1 MYRIAQWLRSRLD
14 RVSGLRRRACRY
26 DLVLAV
32 IPVTFIV
39 ATLLGL
45 TLSLSAT
52 TAVTGAAALSGL
64 AVMDALFFNPPREPT
79 VGEPPA

>member
-1 MYRIAQWLRSRLD
+1 MYRIAQRLRSGLD
-14 RVSGLRRRACRY
+14 RLCGLRRRASRH

-32 IPVTFIV
+32 IPATFLV
-39 ATLLGL
+39 AALLGL
-45 TLSLSAT
+45 TLSVSAT
-52 TAVTGAAALSGL
+52 TAVTAAAVLSGL

>member
-1 MYRIAQWLRSRLD
+1 MYRIVQRLRSGLD
-14 RVSGLRRRACRY
+14 RLSGLRHRASRH

-32 IPVTFIV
+32 IPATFLV
-39 ATLLGL
+39 ATLLGT
-45 TLSLSAT
+45 TLSVSAT
-52 TAVTGAAALSGL
+52 TAVTGAAAVSGL